1 MWKHPSRE
9 MIETPWSSSLD
20 FLQLSLLLLTP
31 DPSPGKADG
40 NQRASSPTNSLA
52 SIPEIPQWPCTC
64 VGGRGCCTCLASSPA
79 PYCHRGKQL
88 LWPEHGRASQH
99 PSEHSGSWGDL
110 IYYHYSVGG
119 LVDFLGFG
127 PFADHNSICRVPNL
141 RLSHRHLCGSAKTSA
156 EHHYYRIDHQM
167 ENIVSFC

>member
-1 MWKHPSRE
+1 MAVYLCGWTALQWILY
-9 MIETPWSSSLD
+9 MFSL
-20 FLQLSLLLLTP
+20 
-31 DPSPGKADG
+31 
-40 NQRASSPTNSLA
+40 R
-52 SIPEIPQWPCTC
+52 
-64 VGGRGCCTCLASSPA
+64 SPA

-119 LVDFLGFG
+119 LVDFFGFG

-141 RLSHRHLCGSAKTSA
+141 WLSHRPLFGSAKTSA
-156 EHHYYRIDHQM
+156 EHFNYRQNDQM
-167 ENIVSFC
+167 ETLFFAGLSQNCPEDDELV